1 MIVSAKIYTHVL
13 VSVLYSALFE
23 TLKYLALLILNP
35 SSPATRNFMQH
46 YMIRISNLGQ
56 QLSILI
62 LQHMTLQ
69 KYLL

>member
-1 MIVSAKIYTHVL
+1 MIVSAKIYTHL
-13 VSVLYSALFE
+13 LILVLYSALFE
-23 TLKYLALLILNP
+23 TLTYLPLLILNP
-35 SSPATRNFMQH
+35 SSPAARNFMQN

-56 QLSILI
+56 QLRILI